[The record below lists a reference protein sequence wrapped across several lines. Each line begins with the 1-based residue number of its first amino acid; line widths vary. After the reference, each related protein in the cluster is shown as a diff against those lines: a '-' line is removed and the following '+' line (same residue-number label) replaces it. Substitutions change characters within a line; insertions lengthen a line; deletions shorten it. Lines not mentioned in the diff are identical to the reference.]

1 MVAGLPKFTARRA
14 VSMPKARSLSDR
26 MSGRSARPPSMAA
39 VKRSDRRAFSAVS
52 ASMVRYARMISDTTA
67 SPLIGAAASC
77 ARVFLMLPPS
87 VGTLLCS
94 TAMSLLLL
102 DYFIERAKA
111 LALTGI
117 RRTSCPSAR

>member
-1 MVAGLPKFTARRA
+1 
-14 VSMPKARSLSDR
+14 
-26 MSGRSARPPSMAA
+26 MAA

-67 SPLIGAAASC
+67 SPLIGVAASC

-94 TAMSLLLL
+94 TAMSSLLL
-102 DYFIERAKA
+102 DYFIERVLDAHGLPVDLHPA
-111 LALTGI
+111 LVVVRERQQRAHRDLAL
-117 RRTSCPSAR
+117 SVL